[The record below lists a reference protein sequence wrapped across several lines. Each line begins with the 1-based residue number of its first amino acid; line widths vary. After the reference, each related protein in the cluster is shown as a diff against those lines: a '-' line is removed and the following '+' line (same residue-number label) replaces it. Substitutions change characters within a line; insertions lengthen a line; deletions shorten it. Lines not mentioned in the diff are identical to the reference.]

1 MKKIYILLLA
11 FSISSISMAQS
22 GNHQIIAGVELG
34 LPVGDFD
41 GYKAGFGFVGKAL
54 FGFSDHSQ
62 IGFTTG
68 GFTTG
73 YTAFKA
79 KGSTDDYKVK
89 TSVVPFLATY
99 RHHFSIFYVEPQLGY
114 GSYTT
119 TIKEEVGGNEQKTT
133 MKDGA
138 FTWAFGAGLQ
148 VSSIDLGL
156 RYQAGHKD
164 GGTVGFFG
172 IHAGYIFQGGGR
184 K

>member
-1 MKKIYILLLA
+1 MKHIYILLIA
-11 FSISSISMAQS
+11 ISISGFSFAQS

-34 LPVGDFD
+34 LPVGDFN
-41 GYKAGFGFVGKAL
+41 GYKAGFGFIGKAL

-62 IGFTTG
+62 I

-99 RHHFSIFYVEPQLGY
+99 RHHFSIFYLEPQLGF

-119 TIKEEVGGNEQKTT
+119 TIKEEVSGNEQKTT
-133 MKDGA
+133 IKDGA
-138 FTWAFGAGLQ
+138 FTWAVGAGLQ
-148 VSSIDLGL
+148 VSSIDLGI